1 MNKKKTHDEINAIP
15 DFFHNG
21 RLCIEIDGKIYS
33 KEGIYK
39 LLLVAGLIE
48 G

>member
-1 MNKKKTHDEINAIP
+1 MNKKITFAEFNEIP

-21 RLCIEIDGKIYS
+21 KLCIEIDGKIYS

-39 LLLVAGLIE
+39 LLLVSGLIE

>member
-1 MNKKKTHDEINAIP
+1 MNKMTLEQFNSIP
-15 DFFHNG
+15 DFFHKW

-39 LLLVAGLIE
+39 LLLVAGMIE